1 MASPCQCRLSRHC
14 RWQGVLPRAL
24 QAYLPELDGVTLA
37 DLAEPVPSAPAAA
50 LRSYRHTQRK
60 WFTGC

>member
-14 RWQGVLPRAL
+14 HWQSVLARAL
-24 QAYLPELDGVTLA
+24 QAYGVELDGVALA
-37 DLAEPVPSAPAAA
+37 DLVEPMPSAPAAA

-60 WFTGC
+60 